1 MMLLPRVTGQSSN
14 LQRKRGEIIKKMNST
29 EGLNLPALIP
39 VGSHRPISPDE
50 AESHYKFPHEI
61 YRIINERLKKK
72 IPYFALSID
81 KKELVQEIMDNKL
94 DYKEENMWIHY
105 ALEQY
110 KKAGWQIGIDH
121 EVYIFKSPKDAPTLI
136 PIKK

>member
-1 MMLLPRVTGQSSN
+1 MD
-14 LQRKRGEIIKKMNST
+14 ST
-29 EGLNLPALIP
+29 EGFNLPALIP

-50 AESHYKFPHEI
+50 AESHYKFPNEI

-72 IPYFALSID
+72 IPYYALPIIE
-81 KKELVQEIMDNKL
+81 KELVQEIMDNKL

-110 KKAGWQIGIDH
+110 KKAGWQIEIAGG
-121 EVYIFKSPKDAPTLI
+121 VYKFKSPKDLPTLI
-136 PIKK
+136 SIKK